1 VTKTSK
7 FTALLASI
15 AQAGILPYHLGV
27 GASGLREML
36 HAAARGEL
44 PTPDGRLDVVPTP
57 SGAAG
62 AIVAFTA
69 HHVVAAD
76 VTKEEVLERIPP
88 GDLDAP
94 LGVPFLT
101 WFGDRIGARPDG
113 IDVMLVADPI
123 PGLVAF
129 RPLDDADHPR
139 ARRAR
144 RVRTDVEVY
153 GDETGVIAIG
163 RGLAGRIEVSIE
175 VREEE
180 RGRGTGRLLAHAART
195 LGPRGEPLFAQ
206 VAPGNAAALH
216 AFLAAG
222 FRPIGAEVL
231 FFPG

>member
-1 VTKTSK
+1 VGVT
-7 FTALLASI
+7 
-15 AQAGILPYHLGV
+15 
-27 GASGLREML
+27 GLRDML

-44 PTPDGRLDVVPTP
+44 PPADGRIDVVEPAD
-57 SGAAG
+57 GATA

-69 HHVVAAD
+69 HYVFAAE
-76 VTKEEVLERIPP
+76 VTREEVLARIPP

-94 LGVPFLT
+94 LGVPFLS
-101 WFGDRIGARPDG
+101 WFGERTGSRPDG
-113 IDVMLVADPI
+113 IDVLLVADPI
-123 PGLVAF
+123 PGLVAV

-144 RVRTDVEVY
+144 RVRSDVAVY

-163 RGLAGRIEVSIE
+163 RGLAGRVEVSIE
-175 VREEE
+175 VRAEE

-195 LGPRGEPLFAQ
+195 LGPRTEPVFAQ

-231 FFPG
+231 FFES

>member
-1 VTKTSK
+1 MPR
-7 FTALLASI
+7 
-15 AQAGILPYHLGV
+15 ILPYDPAV
-27 GASGLREML
+27 GAIGLREML
-36 HAAARGEL
+36 HAAAGGEL
-44 PTPDGRLDVVPTP
+44 PAPDGRMDVLPP
-57 SGAAG
+57 PDGAAG
-62 AIVAFTA
+62 AVVAFTA

-76 VTKEEVLERIPP
+76 VTREEVLARVPA

-101 WFGDRIGARPDG
+101 WLSEHIGARPDG
-113 IDVMLVADPI
+113 VDVVLVADPV
-123 PGLVAF
+123 PGLVSL
-129 RPLDDADHPR
+129 RPLADSDHPR

-144 RVRTDVEVY
+144 RVRTDVSVY

-175 VREEE
+175 VGPAE

-195 LGPRGEPLFAQ
+195 LGPRDEPLFAQ
-206 VAPGNAAALH
+206 VAAGNAAALH

-231 FFPG
+231 FFRT